1 MADPRPLD
9 AGASGRSRARAPR
22 KGPPPMVLR
31 LLSAALAVALAGQ
44 AGPALAQMGGGGP
57 TPVTVVTVRA
67 SDVTLTSLLP
77 GRVVASAVAEV
88 RPQVG
93 GLIEERLFVEGGNV
107 KAGDPL
113 YRIDDDIYRAKLAA
127 ADAAVAQAQANVTV
141 TELDAERNQQLIRR
155 NAVSQQ
161 SLDNAL
167 AARDSAKAALAIA
180 QAELLAARI
189 DLDRTTIVAP
199 LSGGIGLSQT
209 TQGALVSAGQSEALS
224 VIRTLD
230 PVYVDVTQ
238 SAADLLRWRRGLAA
252 QGLKGSDLTVRL
264 ILADGSDYDH
274 TGQITAAEPHVNEQT
289 GVVLLRLTFSN
300 PERLL
305 LPGMYVQV
313 EAPLGVA
320 EGAVLT
326 PQEGVMRNSRG
337 EPFAYVATPD
347 NVIEQRMLTIA
358 AARGA
363 DWIVTAG
370 LKDGDRVVVE
380 GVQKTGPGAPV
391 VPEERAAAAAEP
403 AAAPAGEPAAAAP
416 AGEPAAAAP
425 AADPAAEAAPA
436 GESKAEAASAGD
448 PKAEAAPAAAPAN

>member
-1 MADPRPLD
+1 MADLRPLD
-9 AGASGRSRARAPR
+9 AGASGRSCARAPR
-22 KGPPPMVLR
+22 KGPPPMLFR
-31 LLSAALAVALAGQ
+31 LLPAALAVALA
-44 AGPALAQMGGGGP
+44 APALPALAQMGGGGP
-57 TPVTVVTVRA
+57 TPVTVVTVHE

-93 GLIEERLFVEGGNV
+93 GLIEERLFVEGGDV

-127 ADAAVAQAQANVTV
+127 AEAAVTQAQANVTV

-180 QAELLAARI
+180 EAELLAARI
-189 DLDRTTIVAP
+189 DLDRATIVAP
-199 LSGGIGLSQT
+199 LSGVIGLSQT
-209 TQGALVSAGQSEALS
+209 TQGALVSAGQPEALS

-264 ILADGSDYDH
+264 VLADGSDYDH
-274 TGQITAAEPHVNEQT
+274 TGEITAAEPHVNEQT
-289 GVVLLRLTFSN
+289 GVVLLRLNFPN

-320 EGAVLT
+320 EGAILT

-337 EPFAYVATPD
+337 EPFAYVATPE

-363 DWIVTAG
+363 DWIVTGG
-370 LKDGDRVVVE
+370 LKEGDRVVVE

-391 VPEERAAAAAEP
+391 VPEERAAP
-403 AAAPAGEPAAAAP
+403 AAAPA
-416 AGEPAAAAP
+416 AGS
-425 AADPAAEAAPA
+425 EAAPGPDA
-436 GESKAEAASAGD
+436 AKAPGDDAKAEAASA
-448 PKAEAAPAAAPAN
+448 AAPAN

>member
-1 MADPRPLD
+1 MADLRPLD
-9 AGASGRSRARAPR
+9 AGASGRSCARAPR
-22 KGPPPMVLR
+22 KGPPPMLFR
-31 LLSAALAVALAGQ
+31 LLPAALAVALA
-44 AGPALAQMGGGGP
+44 APAAPALAQMGGGGP
-57 TPVTVVTVRA
+57 TPVTVVTVHE

-93 GLIEERLFVEGGNV
+93 GLIEERMFVEGGDV

-127 ADAAVAQAQANVTV
+127 AEAAVAQAQANVTV

-180 QAELLAARI
+180 EAELLAARI
-189 DLDRTTIVAP
+189 DLDRATIVAP
-199 LSGGIGLSQT
+199 LSGVIGLSQT
-209 TQGALVSAGQSEALS
+209 TQGALVSAGQAEALS

-264 ILADGSDYDH
+264 VLADGSDYDH
-274 TGQITAAEPHVNEQT
+274 TGEITAAEPHVNEQT
-289 GVVLLRLTFSN
+289 GVVLLRLNFPN

-320 EGAVLT
+320 EGAILT

-337 EPFAYVATPD
+337 EPFAYVATPE

-363 DWIVTAG
+363 DWIVTGG

-391 VPEERAAAAAEP
+391 VPEERAA
-403 AAAPAGEPAAAAP
+403 
-416 AGEPAAAAP
+416 P
-425 AADPAAEAAPA
+425 AADPAAAPAAGSEAAPGPDA
-436 GESKAEAASAGD
+436 AKAPGD
-448 PKAEAAPAAAPAN
+448 DAKAEAAPAAAPAN

>member
-1 MADPRPLD
+1 MADIRPLD
-9 AGASGRSRARAPR
+9 AGASGRSCARAPR
-22 KGPPPMVLR
+22 KGPPPMLFR
-31 LLSAALAVALAGQ
+31 LLPAALAVALA
-44 AGPALAQMGGGGP
+44 APAAPALAQMGGGGP
-57 TPVTVVTVRA
+57 TPVTVVTVHE

-93 GLIEERLFVEGGNV
+93 GLIEERLFVEGGDV

-127 ADAAVAQAQANVTV
+127 AEAAVAQAQANVTV

-180 QAELLAARI
+180 EAELLAARI
-189 DLDRTTIVAP
+189 DLDRATIVAP
-199 LSGGIGLSQT
+199 LSGVIGLSQT
-209 TQGALVSAGQSEALS
+209 TQGALVSAGQAEALS

-264 ILADGSDYDH
+264 VLADGSDYDH
-274 TGQITAAEPHVNEQT
+274 TGEITAAEPHVNEQT
-289 GVVLLRLTFSN
+289 GVVLLRLNFPN

-320 EGAVLT
+320 EGAILT

-337 EPFAYVATPD
+337 EPFAYVATPE

-363 DWIVTAG
+363 DWIVTGG

-391 VPEERAAAAAEP
+391 VPEERAA
-403 AAAPAGEPAAAAP
+403 
-416 AGEPAAAAP
+416 P
-425 AADPAAEAAPA
+425 AADPAAAGSAAPGPDAAPA
-436 GESKAEAASAGD
+436 PGEDA
-448 PKAEAAPAAAPAN
+448 KAEAAPAAAPAN

>member
-1 MADPRPLD
+1 MLF
-9 AGASGRSRARAPR
+9 
-22 KGPPPMVLR
+22 R
-31 LLSAALAVALAGQ
+31 LLPAALAVALA
-44 AGPALAQMGGGGP
+44 APAAPALAQMGGGGP
-57 TPVTVVTVRA
+57 TPVTVVTVHE

-93 GLIEERLFVEGGNV
+93 GLIEERMFVEGGDV

-127 ADAAVAQAQANVTV
+127 AEAAVAQAQANVTV

-180 QAELLAARI
+180 EAELLAARI
-189 DLDRTTIVAP
+189 DLDRATIVAP
-199 LSGGIGLSQT
+199 LSGVIGLSQT
-209 TQGALVSAGQSEALS
+209 TQGALVSAGQAEALS

-264 ILADGSDYDH
+264 VLADGSDYDH
-274 TGQITAAEPHVNEQT
+274 TGEITAAEPHVNEQT
-289 GVVLLRLTFSN
+289 GVVLLRLNFPN

-320 EGAVLT
+320 EGAILT

-337 EPFAYVATPD
+337 EPFAYVATPE

-363 DWIVTAG
+363 DWIVTGG
-370 LKDGDRVVVE
+370 LKEGDRVVVE

-391 VPEERAAAAAEP
+391 VPEERAA
-403 AAAPAGEPAAAAP
+403 
-416 AGEPAAAAP
+416 P
-425 AADPAAEAAPA
+425 AADPAAAGSAAPGPDAAPA
-436 GESKAEAASAGD
+436 PGEDA
-448 PKAEAAPAAAPAN
+448 KAEAAPAAAPAN

>member
-1 MADPRPLD
+1 MADLRPLD
-9 AGASGRSRARAPR
+9 AGASGRSCARAPR
-22 KGPPPMVLR
+22 KGPPPMLFR
-31 LLSAALAVALAGQ
+31 LLPAALAVALA
-44 AGPALAQMGGGGP
+44 APAAPALAQMGGGGP
-57 TPVTVVTVRA
+57 TPVTVVTVHE

-93 GLIEERLFVEGGNV
+93 GLIEERMFVEGGDV

-127 ADAAVAQAQANVTV
+127 AEAAVAQAQANVTV

-180 QAELLAARI
+180 EAELLAARI
-189 DLDRTTIVAP
+189 DLDRATIVAP
-199 LSGGIGLSQT
+199 LSGVIGLSQT
-209 TQGALVSAGQSEALS
+209 TQGALVSAGQAEALS

-264 ILADGSDYDH
+264 VLADGSDYDH
-274 TGQITAAEPHVNEQT
+274 TGEITAAEPHVNEQT
-289 GVVLLRLTFSN
+289 GVVLLRLNFPN

-305 LPGMYVQV
+305 LPGM
-313 EAPLGVA
+313 
-320 EGAVLT
+320 
-326 PQEGVMRNSRG
+326 
-337 EPFAYVATPD
+337 
-347 NVIEQRMLTIA
+347 
-358 AARGA
+358 
-363 DWIVTAG
+363 
-370 LKDGDRVVVE
+370 
-380 GVQKTGPGAPV
+380 
-391 VPEERAAAAAEP
+391 
-403 AAAPAGEPAAAAP
+403 
-416 AGEPAAAAP
+416 
-425 AADPAAEAAPA
+425 
-436 GESKAEAASAGD
+436 
-448 PKAEAAPAAAPAN
+448 

>member
-1 MADPRPLD
+1 MADLRPLD
-9 AGASGRSRARAPR
+9 AGASGRSCARAPR
-22 KGPPPMVLR
+22 KGPPPMLFR
-31 LLSAALAVALAGQ
+31 LLPAALAVALA
-44 AGPALAQMGGGGP
+44 APAAPALAQMGGGGP
-57 TPVTVVTVRA
+57 TPVTVVTVHE

-93 GLIEERLFVEGGNV
+93 GLIEERMFVEGGDV

-127 ADAAVAQAQANVTV
+127 AEAAVAQAQANVTV

-180 QAELLAARI
+180 EAELLAARI
-189 DLDRTTIVAP
+189 DLDRATIVAP
-199 LSGGIGLSQT
+199 LSGVIGLSQT
-209 TQGALVSAGQSEALS
+209 TQGALVSAGQAEALS

-264 ILADGSDYDH
+264 VLADGSDYDH
-274 TGQITAAEPHVNEQT
+274 TGEITAAEPHVNEQT
-289 GVVLLRLTFSN
+289 GVVLLRLNFPN

-320 EGAVLT
+320 EGAILT

-337 EPFAYVATPD
+337 EPFAYVATPE

-363 DWIVTAG
+363 DWIVTGG

-391 VPEERAAAAAEP
+391 VPEERAA
-403 AAAPAGEPAAAAP
+403 
-416 AGEPAAAAP
+416 P
-425 AADPAAEAAPA
+425 AADPAAAGSAAPGPDAAPA
-436 GESKAEAASAGD
+436 PGEDA
-448 PKAEAAPAAAPAN
+448 KAEAAPAAAPAN

>member
-1 MADPRPLD
+1 MADLRPLD
-9 AGASGRSRARAPR
+9 AGSSGRSCARAPR
-22 KGPPPMVLR
+22 KGPPPMLFR
-31 LLSAALAVALAGQ
+31 LLPAALAVALA
-44 AGPALAQMGGGGP
+44 APAAPALAQMGGGGP
-57 TPVTVVTVRA
+57 TPVTVVTVHE

-93 GLIEERLFVEGGNV
+93 GLIEERMFVEGGDV

-127 ADAAVAQAQANVTV
+127 AEAAVAQAQANVTV

-180 QAELLAARI
+180 EAELLAARI
-189 DLDRTTIVAP
+189 DLDRATIVAP
-199 LSGGIGLSQT
+199 LSGVIGLSQT
-209 TQGALVSAGQSEALS
+209 TQGALVSAGQAEALS

-264 ILADGSDYDH
+264 VLADGSDYDH
-274 TGQITAAEPHVNEQT
+274 TGEITAAEPHVNEQT
-289 GVVLLRLTFSN
+289 GVVLLRLNFPN

-320 EGAVLT
+320 EGAILT

-337 EPFAYVATPD
+337 EPFAYVATPE

-363 DWIVTAG
+363 DWIVTGG

-391 VPEERAAAAAEP
+391 VPEERAA
-403 AAAPAGEPAAAAP
+403 
-416 AGEPAAAAP
+416 P
-425 AADPAAEAAPA
+425 AADPAAAGSAAPGPDAAPA
-436 GESKAEAASAGD
+436 PGEDA
-448 PKAEAAPAAAPAN
+448 KAEAAPAAAPAN